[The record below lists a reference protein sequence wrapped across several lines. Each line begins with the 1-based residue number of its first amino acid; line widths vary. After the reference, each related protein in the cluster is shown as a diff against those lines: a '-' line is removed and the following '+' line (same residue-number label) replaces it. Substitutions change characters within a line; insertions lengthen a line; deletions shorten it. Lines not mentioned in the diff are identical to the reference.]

1 MKHQIKEEAAA
12 GSVAA
17 GNVATHPSPLGT
29 VKRRSLKNF
38 MIDYSKKF
46 TNTLKLKVVGL
57 YKVSKTNEGHL
68 HVVASSTPIT
78 EKFNLDSVFA
88 QLKGFENANS
98 VEPSEVTT
106 YGVEDDKGNL
116 MKVTVLNTQAEDFEA
131 YISAYLSTLK
141 DFDNQGIDLEEISL
155 AELLYKL
162 KDLFDIR
169 DVEFPNIPDDIVYN
183 ADEASDNVVEPSL
196 ETDLDPSLD
205 MPEDDMGMEGE
216 GELGGED
223 ELDLDVDADLDLDA
237 EEGDLDMEDEFADD
251 ESVEDFE
258 EMPEEGGIQSLLT
271 SLIDMLAKTAEKEKA
286 QAEAEAEKARAEQ
299 AEWSAK
305 AVDATLANKEEL
317 IAMQA
322 QKDEQKRREK
332 EAKKQADL
340 ATYRYKQSKG
350 MVDEPNPTFEG
361 FDGDSLL
368 LGALIS
374 EAFSKKQIKVHNL
387 KGHDGGFVYDETQT
401 NDEIGDGDIILTD
414 WGPVIFVSPH
424 PVNVFKPA
432 EDDIDAQLMGYLKQG
447 YDWNTLHDGKYRAS
461 YELAKKYTNK
471 SLNEEETVD
480 DPIMLRRIFNAEMQA
495 LRKEMTETDDQQVR
509 ASLQKRMS
517 LLQRKFA
524 VKKQEA
530 EARRQEEEARAAA
543 EDSEESMRMDQR
555 QQPGMSSGMGM
566 TEEYVIEEITEDEY
580 NLLEEG
586 AKRQFKRY
594 GNKFVRKFRCYG
606 GPKSGRMVSKMSDC
620 GMRKD
625 PFKVRQGKR
634 ASRMKKGQ
642 RIRKTKLAKKKSPSL
657 RLVRMN
663 KNLRGKR

>member
-1 MKHQIKEEAAA
+1 MNNQIKEEAAA
-12 GSVAA
+12 GAVSA
-17 GNVATHPSPLGT
+17 GNVATSPSPLGM
-29 VKRRSLKNF
+29 VKRRGLKNF
-38 MIDYSKKF
+38 MVDYSKKF
-46 TNTLKLKVVGL
+46 NNTLKLKVVNL
-57 YKVSKTNEGHL
+57 YKLDADKKVK
-68 HVVASSTPIT
+68 VVNAVK
-78 EKFNLDSVFA
+78 ENFNLDSVFA

-141 DFDNQGIDLEEISL
+141 DFDNQGIDLEDISL

-169 DVEFPNIPDDIVYN
+169 DVQFPNIPDDIVYN
-183 ADEASDNVVEPSL
+183 ADEASDNVVEPTL
-196 ETDLDPSLD
+196 ETDLDSSLD
-205 MPEDDMGMEGE
+205 MPEDDMGMSGE
-216 GELGGED
+216 GELGGDE
-223 ELDLDVDADLDLDA
+223 ELDLDVDADIDLDVDEDDLDLD
-237 EEGDLDMEDEFADD
+237 DEFTDD

-258 EMPEEGGIQSLLT
+258 EMSDSGGIQSLLT

-286 QAEAEAEKARAEQ
+286 QAEAEAEKARAQQ

-322 QKDEQKRREK
+322 QKDEQKKREK

-350 MVDEPNPTFEG
+350 MIDEPNPTFEW
-361 FDGDSLL
+361 FEDDSLL
-368 LGALIS
+368 LGAI
-374 EAFSKKQIKVHNL
+374 I
-387 KGHDGGFVYDETQT
+387 DEVVQ
-401 NDEIGDGDIILTD
+401 
-414 WGPVIFVSPH
+414 V
-424 PVNVFKPA
+424 
-432 EDDIDAQLMGYLKQG
+432 
-447 YDWNTLHDGKYRAS
+447 
-461 YELAKKYTNK
+461 
-471 SLNEEETVD
+471 NEEETVN

-495 LRKEMTETDDQQVR
+495 LRKEMSQTQDQKVR

-524 VKKQEA
+524 VKRQEA
-530 EARRQEEEARAAA
+530 EARREEKEARAAA
-543 EDSEESMRMDQR
+543 GDERENMRMEPRPEQ
-555 QQPGMSSGMGM
+555 GMGM
-566 TEEYVIEEITEDEY
+566 TEQYVVEEISEEEY

-606 GPKSGRMVSKMSDC
+606 GPKSGRIVSNMSDC
-620 GMRKD
+620 GVRKD
-625 PFKVRQGKR
+625 PRKVRQGKR

-642 RIRKTKLAKKKSPSL
+642 RIRKTELAKKKSPSL

-663 KNLRGKR
+663 KNLRGDT